1 MPTGSDS
8 GSVDVGKWF
17 LDRIPIL
24 VVLVA
29 AITLSML
36 ARVAVRRMQRRI
48 EGEGPVTEE
57 QRNLQRAATLTQ
69 ALSYTVQVSIWTIA
83 LLLILGNVGVNLG
96 PLLAGAGIAGVA
108 LGFGAQ
114 SLVRDFLSGFFIL
127 LENQYGVG
135 DLVDVNAA
143 GGLVSGKVE
152 TLSLRTTSIRAFDGT
167 LHIVPNGN
175 IQIVGNKSRGWA
187 RAIIDVGAAYAED
200 VERVKDVLEE
210 LFQELTE
217 DEELS
222 QLLIDGPRVLGVE
235 RLGDYEVVLRV
246 VAETAPSARIKLE
259 RELRRRIKQRFD
271 ERGIESPLPRQVV
284 ISPGDGAEGEANAPS

>member
-1 MPTGSDS
+1 MTPGSRS
-8 GSVDVGKWF
+8 GGVDIGEWF
-17 LDRIPIL
+17 LDRIPI
-24 VVLVA
+24 VVILLI
-29 AITLSML
+29 AIALSML
-36 ARVAVRRMQRRI
+36 ARIAVRRMQRRI
-48 EGEGPVTEE
+48 EAEGPLTEE
-57 QRNLQRAATLTQ
+57 VRNLQRAATLTQ

-114 SLVRDFLSGFFIL
+114 SVVRDFLSGFFIL

-135 DLVDVNAA
+135 DLVDVSAA

-187 RAIIDVGAAYAED
+187 RAIIDVAVAYGED
-200 VERVKDVLEE
+200 VERVKQVLEE
-210 LFQELTE
+210 LFEELAE

-222 QLLIDGPRVLGVE
+222 EGFLERPRVLGVE
-235 RLGDYEVVLRV
+235 RLGEYEVVLRV
-246 VAETAPSARIKLE
+246 VADTVPSARIKLE

-271 ERGIESPLPRQVV
+271 ERGIETPLPRQVV
-284 ISPGDGAEGEANAPS
+284 ISPSDGAEGEADASS

>member
-1 MPTGSDS
+1 MMRGVS
-8 GSVDVGKWF
+8 GSGVDIGEWL

-24 VVLVA
+24 IVLVA
-29 AITLSML
+29 AIVLSTL
-36 ARVAVRRMQRRI
+36 ARIAVRRMQRRI
-48 EGEGPVTEE
+48 EAEGPITED

-69 ALSYTVQVSIWTIA
+69 ALSYTVQVSLWTIA
-83 LLLILGNVGVNLG
+83 LLLVLGNVGVNLG

-114 SLVRDFLSGFFIL
+114 SVVRDFLSGFFIL

-135 DLVDVNAA
+135 DLVEVNAA
-143 GGLVSGKVE
+143 GGAVTGKVE

-187 RAIIDVGAAYAED
+187 RAIIDVGVAYGED
-200 VERVKDVLEE
+200 VERVKGVLEE
-210 LFQELTE
+210 LFEELRE
-217 DEELS
+217 DEELKES
-222 QLLIDGPRVLGVE
+222 FLDGPRVLGVE
-235 RLGDYEVVLRV
+235 RLGEYDVVLRI
-246 VAETAPSARIKLE
+246 VAETPPSARIKLE

-271 ERGIESPLPRQVV
+271 ERGIASPLPRQVV
-284 ISPGDGAEGEANAPS
+284 ISPGDGAEGEADAPT